1 MIAYANGL
9 FLLWDV
15 SRGQVLFVGGGKD
28 LHLNDKLDESS
39 SRVDDNVPIDAL
51 ENSLAEKEISALC
64 WASSN
69 RSILAVGYVDGDI
82 LFWKT
87 SITASS
93 RGQQDSP
100 SSKNVVRLQLS
111 SSEKRLPVIV
121 LHWSGN
127 GRAPNNCD
135 GQLFIYGGDEIGSEE
150 VLTVCCFILTALHS
164 FVISVAPLYT
174 CMWLVNKRIMFDDI
188 HNSSSN

>member
-28 LHLNDKLDESS
+28 LQLNDKLDESS

-69 RSILAVGYVDGDI
+69 GSILAVGYVDGDI

-93 RGQQDSP
+93 RGQQGSP

-150 VLTVCCFILTALHS
+150 VLTVCCFILLCHFCS
-164 FVISVAPLYT
+164 SVVYVHA
-174 CMWLVNKRIMFDDI
+174 V
-188 HNSSSN
+188 SE

>member
-9 FLLWDV
+9 FLLWDI

-28 LHLNDKLDESS
+28 LQLNDELD
-39 SRVDDNVPIDAL
+39 DDSPIDAF
-51 ENSLAEKEISALC
+51 ENSLADKEISALC

-69 RSILAVGYVDGDI
+69 RSILAVGYIDGDI

-93 RGQQDSP
+93 KGQQGSP

-127 GRAPNNCD
+127 CRAPDDCD

-150 VLTVCCFILTALHS
+150 VLTVCCFILTLLNC
-164 FVISVAPLYT
+164 FVISIVSE
-174 CMWLVNKRIMFDDI
+174 DI
-188 HNSSSN
+188 HISSGS